1 MSDRSRQTAAQ
12 WRRRVTPVTSEL
24 VPLMARVQWLVLLRV
39 TLATLTILAKVTLP
53 SIVPASL
60 QQLAVAT
67 AVYLAAET
75 TCNLLRVR
83 IGGDRHLLTIML
95 LVDGVYLAYVANVT
109 GGQASILRSLITLHL
124 VAVTLL
130 VSYRTGLK
138 VAAWHLILLFAVQ
151 QVQGAEFGDAKRT
164 MAFGVAVL
172 LIGAG
177 TATFSAVNERELRRR
192 RSDVEALHDFAVALD
207 HARHTGDLAEVLA
220 QRATHLA
227 GLARCVVISHRAGT
241 DSVLAATGTT
251 LLGAGD
257 AIEIGAESVVAEAWG
272 RRATLLVRELDP
284 DRDPV
289 LAAALGGAGGVAVF
303 PLFNDGLPAGAL
315 IGVFTRTR
323 GNRVERSVVATIEQL
338 AAHASLALRNAW
350 LLHDVEELA
359 VTDDLTRLA
368 NRRQFESALTTE
380 LALAKANGTTLGF
393 ILVDLDRFKSLNDT
407 HGHLTGD
414 EVLRRVSDVLVGV
427 TEIGDTVARYGG
439 EEFALVLP
447 GRDPMATAAIAERAR
462 LAIAALTTPVAV
474 TASLGACSFPADASD
489 GPALMRAADEAMY
502 ESKRSGRNRVT
513 SAAGRASGWLDLPW
527 RAVDWDAERVAVARP
542 VAPPASAGEPTTPL
556 EQAPSRPA

>member
-1 MSDRSRQTAAQ
+1 
-12 WRRRVTPVTSEL
+12 
-24 VPLMARVQWLVLLRV
+24 MARVQWLGLVRVL
-39 TLATLTILAKVTLP
+39 LATLTVLACITLK

-60 QQLAVAT
+60 TTIAIAT
-67 AVYLAAET
+67 ALYLAAET
-75 TCNLLRVR
+75 SADLVRLRT
-83 IGGDRHLLTIML
+83 GGDRHLLTAML
-95 LVDGVYLAYVANVT
+95 LVDGVYLAFIANAT
-109 GGQASILRSLITLHL
+109 GGQTSILRSLITLHL
-124 VAVTLL
+124 VAVILL

-138 VAAWHLILLFAVQ
+138 VAAWHLILLFALQ
-151 QVQGAEFGDAKRT
+151 QIRGAEFGDAKRT
-164 MAFGVAVL
+164 LAFGVSVL

-192 RSDVEALHDFAVALD
+192 RSDVEALHDFAIALD
-207 HARHTGDLAEVLA
+207 HARHAGDLAEVLA
-220 QRATHLA
+220 QRATHIG
-227 GLARCVVISHRAGT
+227 GLSSCIVMSHRAGT
-241 DSVLAATGTT
+241 DSILAVTGKADVQPGDPVEIGSETVIAESWTRRQT
-251 LLGAGD
+251 LLLR
-257 AIEIGAESVVAEAWG
+257 EI
-272 RRATLLVRELDP
+272 DP
-284 DRDPV
+284 ERDPL
-289 LAAALGGAGGVAVF
+289 LAQWLPDAAGVAIF
-303 PLFNDGLPAGAL
+303 PLFTDGLPAGVL
-315 IGVFTRTR
+315 IGVFGRTAS
-323 GNRVERSVVATIEQL
+323 NRVERSVIATLEQL

-368 NRRQFESALTTE
+368 NRRQFETALNNE
-380 LALAKANGTTLGF
+380 LGLAKAHGTTLGF

-462 LAIAALTTPVAV
+462 LAIAALGAPVPV
-474 TASLGACSFPADASD
+474 TASLGACSYPADAAD

-502 ESKRSGRNRVT
+502 ESKRAGRNRVT

-527 RAVDWDAERVAVARP
+527 RALDWESERLTMPRPPAVEPVADAEAHAEALERP
-542 VAPPASAGEPTTPL
+542 VH
-556 EQAPSRPA
+556 

>member
-1 MSDRSRQTAAQ
+1 LIAVTRLTSA
-12 WRRRVTPVTSEL
+12 RRRRRPIASTSEL
-24 VPLMARVQWLVLLRV
+24 VPLMARVQWLGLVRVLLAV
-39 TLATLTILAKVTLP
+39 LTLVAAATLP
-53 SIVPASL
+53 SIVPASVTD
-60 QQLAVAT
+60 LAIAC
-67 AVYLAAET
+67 ALYLGAET
-75 TCNLLRVR
+75 AADLVRVR
-83 IGGDRHLLTIML
+83 VGGDRHLLTLML
-95 LVDGVYLAYVANVT
+95 LVDGVFLAYVANAT
-109 GGQASILRSLITLHL
+109 GGQSSILRSLITLHL

-138 VAAWHLILLFAVQ
+138 VAAWHLLLLFAIQ
-151 QVQGAEFGDAKRT
+151 QVRGDEFGDAKRT
-164 MAFGVAVL
+164 LAFGVSVL

-207 HARHTGDLAEVLA
+207 HARHSAELAEVLA
-220 QRATHLA
+220 QRATHIA
-227 GLARCVVISHRAGT
+227 GLSSCVVMSHRAGT
-241 DSVLAATGTT
+241 DTILAVSGNAVVEP
-251 LLGAGD
+251 GD
-257 AIEIGAESVVAEAWG
+257 PVEIGPDSVVAEAWT
-272 RRATLLVRELDP
+272 RRQTLLVRELDP
-284 DRDPV
+284 ERDPM
-289 LAAALGGAGGVAVF
+289 LAAWLPEAAGVAVF
-303 PLFNDGLPAGAL
+303 PLFADGLPAGVL
-315 IGVFTRTR
+315 IGVFGKTRS
-323 GNRVERSVVATIEQL
+323 NRVERSVIATVEQL

-350 LLHDVEELA
+350 MLHDVEELA

-368 NRRQFESALTTE
+368 NRRQFEAALNSE

-393 ILVDLDRFKSLNDT
+393 ILVDLDRFKSLNDA

-462 LAIAALTTPVAV
+462 LAIAGLVTPVPV
-474 TASLGACSFPADASD
+474 TASLGACSYPADAAD

-502 ESKRSGRNRVT
+502 ESKRAGRNRVT

-527 RAVDWDAERVAVARP
+527 RALDWDAERVPA
-542 VAPPASAGEPTTPL
+542 APSVPAPTGGQHPASTT
-556 EQAPSRPA
+556 

>member
-1 MSDRSRQTAAQ
+1 LNAIARLTPP
-12 WRRRVTPVTSEL
+12 RRRRRPIAATSEL
-24 VPLMARVQWLVLLRV
+24 VPLMARVQWLGLVRVL
-39 TLATLTILAKVTLP
+39 LATLTMVASVSLH

-60 QQLAVAT
+60 TTLAVAT
-67 AVYLAAET
+67 ALYLAAET
-75 TCNLLRVR
+75 SADLVRLRT
-83 IGGDRHLLTIML
+83 GGDRHLLTVML
-95 LVDGVYLAYVANVT
+95 LVDGVYLAYVANAT
-109 GGQASILRSLITLHL
+109 GGQSSILRSLITLHL
-124 VAVTLL
+124 VAVILL

-138 VAAWHLILLFAVQ
+138 VAAWHLILLFALQ
-151 QVQGAEFGDAKRT
+151 QIRGEDFGDAKRT
-164 MAFGVAVL
+164 LAFGVSVL

-220 QRATHLA
+220 QRATHIA
-227 GLARCVVISHRAGT
+227 GLTSCLVISHRAGAA
-241 DSVLAATGTT
+241 SILAATGKADVQ
-251 LLGAGD
+251 AGD
-257 AIEIGAESVVAEAWG
+257 PVEIGPDSVIAEAWT
-272 RRATLLVRELDP
+272 RRQTLLVRELDP
-284 DRDPV
+284 ERDPV
-289 LAAALGGAGGVAVF
+289 LDRWLPNAVSVAVF
-303 PLFNDGLPAGAL
+303 PLFSDGLPAGVL
-315 IGVFTRTR
+315 VGVFGQTQS
-323 GNRVERSVVATIEQL
+323 NRVERSVIATVEQL

-368 NRRQFESALTTE
+368 NRRQFETALTNE
-380 LALAKANGTTLGF
+380 LALAKAHGTTLGF

-439 EEFALVLP
+439 EEFAMVLP

-462 LAIAALTTPVAV
+462 LAIAALGSPVPV
-474 TASLGACSFPADASD
+474 TASFGACSYPADATD

-502 ESKRSGRNRVT
+502 ESKRAGRNRVT

-527 RAVDWDAERVAVARP
+527 RAVDWDAERHAIARSP
-542 VAPPASAGEPTTPL
+542 APEPALDTEN
-556 EQAPSRPA
+556 APSPT

>member
-1 MSDRSRQTAAQ
+1 LNALARLTPPRRRRRPTAA
-12 WRRRVTPVTSEL
+12 TTEL
-24 VPLMARVQWLVLLRV
+24 VPLMARVQWLGLVRVL
-39 TLATLTILAKVTLP
+39 LATLTLVACVALP
-53 SIVPASL
+53 SLVPASL
-60 QQLAVAT
+60 TTLAMAT
-67 AVYLAAET
+67 ALYLAAET
-75 TCNLLRVR
+75 VSDLVRVR
-83 IGGDRHLLTIML
+83 TGGDRQLLTVML
-95 LVDGVYLAYVANVT
+95 LVDGVYLAYVANAT

-138 VAAWHLILLFAVQ
+138 VAAWHLILLFAAQ
-151 QVQGAEFGDAKRT
+151 QIRGDEFGDAKRT
-164 MAFGVAVL
+164 LAFGVSVL

-220 QRATHLA
+220 QRATHMASLSS
-227 GLARCVVISHRAGT
+227 CVVISHRAGT
-241 DSVLAATGTT
+241 DSLLAVTGN
-251 LLGAGD
+251 AVVEPGD
-257 AIEIGAESVVAEAWG
+257 PVEIGPESVVAEAWT
-272 RRATLLVRELDP
+272 RRQTLLVRELDP
-284 DRDPV
+284 ERDPQ
-289 LAAALGGAGGVAVF
+289 LARWLPEAAGVAVF
-303 PLFNDGLPAGAL
+303 PLFNDGLPAGVL
-315 IGVFTRTR
+315 VGVFGRTHS
-323 GNRVERSVVATIEQL
+323 NRVERSVIATVEQL

-368 NRRQFESALTTE
+368 NRRQFETALTTE
-380 LALAKANGTTLGF
+380 LSLAKANSTTLGF
-393 ILVDLDRFKSLNDT
+393 ILVDLDRFKSLNDA

-462 LAIAALTTPVAV
+462 LAIAALVTPVPV
-474 TASLGACSFPADASD
+474 TASLGACSYPADAAD

-502 ESKRSGRNRVT
+502 ESKRAGRNRVT

-527 RAVDWDAERVAVARP
+527 RAVDWDAERLAVARP
-542 VAPPASAGEPTTPL
+542 PAEPTASPQPRAGSTP
-556 EQAPSRPA
+556 

>member
-1 MSDRSRQTAAQ
+1 MPA
-12 WRRRVTPVTSEL
+12 TSEL
-24 VPLMARVQWLVLLRV
+24 VPLMARVQWMGLVRVLLAAL
-39 TLATLTILAKVTLP
+39 TLISCVALP

-60 QQLAVAT
+60 TNLAIAT
-67 AVYLAAET
+67 ALYLAAET
-75 TCNLLRVR
+75 LSDLVRVR
-83 IGGDRHLLTIML
+83 TGGDRHLLTVML
-95 LVDGVYLAYVANVT
+95 LVDGIYLAYVCNAT
-109 GGQASILRSLITLHL
+109 GGQTSILRSLITLHL
-124 VAVTLL
+124 VAVILL

-138 VAAWHLILLFAVQ
+138 VAAWHLILLFALQ
-151 QVQGAEFGDAKRT
+151 QVRGAEFGDSRRT
-164 MAFGVAVL
+164 LAFGISVL

-207 HARHTGDLAEVLA
+207 HARHTADLAEVLA

-227 GLARCVVISHRAGT
+227 DLTSCVVMSHRAGT
-241 DSVLAATGTT
+241 DTILAVTGN
-251 LLGAGD
+251 AVVEPGD
-257 AIEIGAESVVAEAWG
+257 PVEIGPDSVVAEAWT
-272 RRATLLVRELDP
+272 RRQTLLVRELDP
-284 DRDPV
+284 ERDPM
-289 LAAALGGAGGVAVF
+289 LYSWLPEAAGVAVV
-303 PLFNDGLPAGAL
+303 PLFTDGLPAGVL
-315 IGVFTRTR
+315 VGVFGRNRST
-323 GNRVERSVVATIEQL
+323 RVERSVIATIEQL

-368 NRRQFESALTTE
+368 NRRQFETALSNE
-380 LALAKANGTTLGF
+380 LSLAKANSTTLGF

-427 TEIGDTVARYGG
+427 TELGDTVARYGG

-462 LAIAALTTPVAV
+462 LAIAALVTPVPV
-474 TASLGACSFPADASD
+474 TASLGACSYPADAAD

-502 ESKRSGRNRVT
+502 ESKRAGRNRVT

-527 RAVDWDAERVAVARP
+527 RAVDWDAERLAVARP
-542 VAPPASAGEPTTPL
+542 SVERTADRTPD
-556 EQAPSRPA
+556 RPAEESAPTAAP

>member
-1 MSDRSRQTAAQ
+1 
-12 WRRRVTPVTSEL
+12 VTSEL
-24 VPLMARVQWLVLLRV
+24 VPLTARVQWLGLVRVLIASLTLLARV
-39 TLATLTILAKVTLP
+39 ALP

-60 QQLAVAT
+60 QNLAVA
-67 AVYLAAET
+67 AALYLAAET
-75 TCNLLRVR
+75 SADLVRVR
-83 IGGDRHLLTIML
+83 VGGDRHLLTVML
-95 LVDGVYLAYVANVT
+95 LVDGVYLAYVANAT
-109 GGQASILRSLITLHL
+109 GGQTSILRSLIVLHL

-138 VAAWHLILLFAVQ
+138 VAAWHLILLFAMQ
-151 QVQGAEFGDAKRT
+151 QVRGAEFGDAKRT
-164 MAFGVAVL
+164 LAFGVSVL

-192 RSDVEALHDFAVALD
+192 RADVEALHDFAIALD

-220 QRATHLA
+220 QRATHIA
-227 GLARCVVISHRAGT
+227 GLASCIVISHRAGV
-241 DSVLAATGTT
+241 DSILAVTGKAEVA
-251 LLGAGD
+251 AGD
-257 AIEIGAESVVAEAWG
+257 PVEISADSIIAEAWT
-272 RRATLLVRELDP
+272 RRQTLLVRELDP
-284 DRDPV
+284 ARDPDLV
-289 LAAALGGAGGVAVF
+289 RWLPDAAGIAIF
-303 PLFNDGLPAGAL
+303 PLFNDGLPAGVL
-315 IGVFTRTR
+315 VGVFGRARST
-323 GNRVERSVVATIEQL
+323 RVERSVIATVEQL

-368 NRRQFESALTTE
+368 NRRQFETALNSE
-380 LALAKANGTTLGF
+380 LALAKAHGTTLGF
-393 ILVDLDRFKSLNDT
+393 ILVDLDRFKSLNDA

-462 LAIAALTTPVAV
+462 LAIAGLEAPVPV
-474 TASLGACSFPADASD
+474 TASLGACSYPADAAD

-502 ESKRSGRNRVT
+502 ESKRAGRNRVT

-527 RAVDWDAERVAVARP
+527 RAVDWDAERLAVARP
-542 VAPPASAGEPTTPL
+542 PAEPNPAD
-556 EQAPSRPA
+556 QASPSSTAT